1 MTATELKAIVFAK
14 LTARGITVR
23 LNHRVPLS
31 GSVKGY
37 QRINLDI
44 VALDKE
50 GNPFLAIYIGP
61 RKERKLLKYK
71 LTKVQFLE
79 LSDKDLIADVVEKF
93 LEIYISKWY

>member
-1 MTATELKAIVFAK
+1 MTSTELKAIVFSK
-14 LTARGITVR
+14 LTARGITVK

-44 VALDKE
+44 VAIDKE
-50 GNPFLAIYIGP
+50 GKPFLALYIGP
-61 RKERKLLKYK
+61 KKERKLIKYK

-79 LSDKDLIADVVEKF
+79 LASEDRITDVVEKF
-93 LEIYISKWY
+93 LDIYIQKWY